1 MQAQKSPPPKKT
13 QQAPRVLNC
22 LELFAGVRSFGKVA
36 QQLGHLVF
44 SSDFNPL
51 LEDIDYCVDIM
62 QFDPA
67 RVPFVPDFVWASPNC
82 ATYSI
87 AAGDRHRKK
96 SNGYQPKTPAAMD
109 GDRQIKKTLE
119 LLDYFLQQ
127 NPQMIFFIENPVGY
141 LQFMPFMQITK
152 DNLFGYKSEYNCLQN
167 ARLITIDQC
176 QYGREFQKPTHLWT
190 NSRNFIPRP
199 RCTHKGK
206 EGCHILNGVNN
217 TTNGVTSGGYYKRA
231 MLPPVLFHDIFN
243 QI

>member
-1 MQAQKSPPPKKT
+1 MQTQSIIPFPKAE
-13 QQAPRVLNC
+13 QAPRVLNC
-22 LELFAGVRSFGKVA
+22 LELFAGIRSFGKVA
-36 QQLGHLVF
+36 QQFGHRVF

-51 LEDIDYCVDIM
+51 LEDINYCVDIM

-67 RVPFVPDFVWASPNC
+67 QVPFVPDFVWASPNC

-87 AAGDRHRKK
+87 AACTRHREK
-96 SNGYQPKTPAAMD
+96 SNRYQPKTPAALD
-109 GDRQIKKTLE
+109 GDKQVKKTLE

-141 LQFMPFMQITK
+141 LQFMSFMQT
-152 DNLFGYKSEYNCLQN
+152 GWAAQYKCLEN

-190 NSRNFIPRP
+190 NSRDFIPRA

-206 EGCHILNGVNN
+206 EGCHILNGFNN
-217 TTNGVTSGGYYKRA
+217 TSSGVTSGSYYKRA
-231 MLPPVLFHDIFN
+231 MLPAEIFHDIFN